1 MRRFSRYVGI
11 DYSGAETAR
20 SSLKGLRVYLAE
32 GDGEAREVMPPPSPR
47 KYWSRREIAEWLA
60 QTLAENATS
69 IVGIDHGFSFPM
81 RYFERHRLPPDWVAF
96 LDDFCEHW
104 PTDADN
110 TYVDFVRD
118 GSAGNGAA
126 RMGERRW
133 RRVTEE
139 QAGGAKS
146 VFHFDVQGQV
156 AKSTH
161 AGIPWLRY
169 LRRALGA
176 GLHCWP
182 FDGWLPPAGV
192 SVLVEA
198 YPALYRDTVPRL
210 DGTQDQQDAFAIATW
225 LQQADVSGALDR
237 HFHPALAPAMRAVAQ
252 VEGWILGVDGGSPLP
267 RGAKARRPAVGKV
280 LATSRRL
287 DTAAAA
293 REFLARRIQLE
304 PVSTPPTFRGVD
316 TSGLDVFRVVEWG
329 RESSVRYVGVS
340 RITGEAQELRAGE
353 K

>member
-1 MRRFSRYVGI
+1 MRRFARYIGV

-20 SSLKGLRVYLAE
+20 SSLKGLRVYCATD
-32 GDGEAREVMPPPSPR
+32 DGEAQEVPPPPSPR
-47 KYWSRREIAEWLA
+47 RYWSRREIAEWLA
-60 QTLAENATS
+60 RTLSEGPPA

-81 RYFERHRLPPDWVAF
+81 RYFERHRLPPDWTAF

-104 PTDADN
+104 PTDADH

-133 RRVTEE
+133 RRLTEE
-139 QAGGAKS
+139 HAGGAKS

-169 LRRALGA
+169 LRRQLGER
-176 GLHCWP
+176 LHCWP
-182 FDGWLPPAGV
+182 FDGWLPPAGT

-198 YPALYRDTVPRL
+198 YPALYRDGLPKV
-210 DGTQDQQDAFAIATW
+210 DGTQDQQDAFAIAAW
-225 LQQADVSGALDR
+225 LQRADRSGTLARHLD
-237 HFHPALAPAMRAVAQ
+237 PPLAPAMRSVAQ
-252 VEGWILGVDGGSPLP
+252 VEGWILGVEPGDPP
-267 RGAKARRPAVGKV
+267 RRGAKSRRPG
-280 LATSRRL
+280 RRAGPAGAL

-304 PVSTPPTFRGVD
+304 PVATPPRFRGVD
-316 TSGLDVFRVVEWG
+316 VSTLDVFRVVEWG
-329 RESSVRYVGVS
+329 REGSVGYVGVS
-340 RITGEAQELRAGE
+340 RITGEAQELRASTE
-353 K
+353 